1 MAKKAFCHKS
11 SLAIGGTSSHQRGNL
26 ASKTTGDSYIEVI
39 WHKDNVF
46 AENRIIFF
54 IKNAE
59 NRTFLAILPKIA

>member
-1 MAKKAFCHKS
+1 MAKKAFLLWT
-11 SLAIGGTSSHQRGNL
+11 SLATGWTSSHQRGNL

-54 IKNAE
+54 NKNAE
-59 NRTFLAILPKIA
+59 NRTFSA